1 MERYETLIK
10 IEEIRRLTEDNQ
22 YVKAL
27 KVINTI
33 DVNKIKSLTD
43 LSVIADIYAKNEE
56 YDNAMEVLLRVY
68 KKNKAR
74 RILYQLVDL
83 SIKRGNIEESEEY
96 LRKYIKIAPSDP
108 YRFVFQYCIDKL
120 KNEPFDLLIDS
131 LEQLKE
137 YEYYEVWAYELAKLY
152 HKAGMKDKCVRECS
166 DIVLWF
172 GEGLYV
178 DKAKLLKAYYVGE
191 IDPVNVL
198 KAKDRE
204 ETRARLGLDK
214 TKDYTQIKSQIDKIL
229 EAAEETQK
237 TVPTKVAEEI
247 IEGIEE
253 EESPLKKEQRKSS
266 AYDDLMEAGIW
277 GNHSAYEK
285 PVTQE
290 QNAEDSTDSISVLNA
305 EEDEDKLEESGIP
318 ETLETL
324 ENLNIG
330 EALNVK
336 EYLDMVKKLD
346 ITEPIDIEEDKSEEE
361 RPADIEKVEIEDESP
376 ETKEMQTT
384 EEAAE
389 KGDVLKKENTL
400 KQEAKD
406 QEDTSLK
413 ELFGQYISNT
423 ECKPQIIHTLE
434 RIVFNDGKNS
444 NFIITG
450 HKKSGKTY
458 LAKGYAK
465 FLHEQEYIATP
476 RVAKISAIKL
486 NKISLEEK
494 ISSILDS
501 TVIVEEASQLTE
513 HIVKQMIRILQQ
525 YDNRIYFV
533 LEDEKESIDEFLQT
547 YPALESLF
555 TNRVDIPLFTTE
567 DLYGV
572 ALCFIESTEY
582 QLSVEGKQRIK
593 QIVEDI
599 VIKTDSVNRLEAVI
613 ERLQKVKESADQR
626 YKIML
631 ANMAAAKEMD
641 YHSLS
646 YLSEED
652 FE

>member
-96 LRKYIKIAPSDP
+96 LRKYIKIAPNDP

-178 DKAKLLKAYYVGE
+178 DKARLLKAYYVGE

-214 TKDYTQIKSQIDKIL
+214 TKDYTQIKNQIDKIL
-229 EAAEETQK
+229 EAAEAEQETLLAEV
-237 TVPTKVAEEI
+237 TEEI
-247 IEGIEE
+247 KE
-253 EESPLKKEQRKSS
+253 EESS
-266 AYDDLMEAGIW
+266 AYEDLIEAGIW
-277 GNHSAYEK
+277 GNHSAYEE
-285 PVTQE
+285 PASQE
-290 QNAEDSTDSISVLNA
+290 ENVEDSIDSIDVLHA
-305 EEDEDKLEESGIP
+305 TEDVDKLEESSIP
-318 ETLETL
+318 ENLEVI
-324 ENLNIG
+324 EKLNIG
-330 EALNVK
+330 ETLNVR
-336 EYLDMVKKLD
+336 EYLDMVKKID
-346 ITEPIDIEEDKSEEE
+346 ITESVDVEEDKSEEE
-361 RPADIEKVEIEDESP
+361 RSVDIERIQIEDESP
-376 ETKEMQTT
+376 EAKEPQTT
-384 EEAAE
+384 EEVAE
-389 KGDVLKKENTL
+389 KNETL

-413 ELFGQYISNT
+413 ELFGQYISNV

-465 FLHEQEYIATP
+465 FLYEQEYITTP
-476 RVAKISAIKL
+476 RVAKISSIKL
-486 NKISLEEK
+486 NRISLEEK
-494 ISSILDS
+494 ASSILDS
-501 TVIVEEASQLTE
+501 TVVVEEASQLTE
-513 HIVKQMIRILQQ
+513 HTVKQIIRILQQ
-525 YDNRIYFV
+525 YDDRIYFV
-533 LEDEKESIDEFLQT
+533 LEDEKKAIDEFLQT
-547 YPALESLF
+547 YPALESFF
-555 TNRVDIPLFTTE
+555 TNRVDIPLFTAE

-599 VIKTDSVNRLEAVI
+599 AIKTDSVNRLEAVI

-631 ANMAAAKEMD
+631 VNMAATKEMD

>member
-1 MERYETLIK
+1 VVIDMERYETLIK

-96 LRKYIKIAPSDP
+96 LRKYIKIAPNDP

-214 TKDYTQIKSQIDKIL
+214 TKDYTQIKNQIDKIL
-229 EAAEETQK
+229 EAAEAEQETLSAEV
-237 TVPTKVAEEI
+237 TEEI
-247 IEGIEE
+247 KE
-253 EESPLKKEQRKSS
+253 EESS
-266 AYDDLMEAGIW
+266 AYEDLIEAGIW
-277 GNHSAYEK
+277 GNHSAYEE
-285 PVTQE
+285 PASQE
-290 QNAEDSTDSISVLNA
+290 ENVEDSIDSIDVLHA
-305 EEDEDKLEESGIP
+305 TEDVDKLEESSIP
-318 ETLETL
+318 ENLEVI
-324 ENLNIG
+324 EKLNIG
-330 EALNVK
+330 ETLNVR
-336 EYLDMVKKLD
+336 EYLDMVKKID
-346 ITEPIDIEEDKSEEE
+346 ITESVDVEEDKSEEE
-361 RPADIEKVEIEDESP
+361 RSADIEKIQIEDESP
-376 ETKEMQTT
+376 EAKEPQTA
-384 EEAAE
+384 EEVAQKNE
-389 KGDVLKKENTL
+389 TL

-413 ELFGQYISNT
+413 ELFGQYISNV

-465 FLHEQEYIATP
+465 FLYEQEYITTP

-486 NKISLEEK
+486 NRISLEEK
-494 ISSILDS
+494 ASSILDS
-501 TVIVEEASQLTE
+501 TVVVEEASQLTE
-513 HIVKQMIRILQQ
+513 HTVKQIIRILQQ
-525 YDNRIYFV
+525 YDDRIYFV
-533 LEDEKESIDEFLQT
+533 LEDEKKAIDEFLQT

-567 DLYGV
+567 DLYGA
-572 ALCFIESTEY
+572 ALCFIENTEY

-599 VIKTDSVNRLEAVI
+599 AIKTDSVNRLEAVI

-631 ANMAAAKEMD
+631 VNMAATKEMD

>member
-96 LRKYIKIAPSDP
+96 LRKYIKIAPNDP

-214 TKDYTQIKSQIDKIL
+214 TKDYTQIKNQIDKIL
-229 EAAEETQK
+229 EAAEAEQETLSAEV
-237 TVPTKVAEEI
+237 TEEI
-247 IEGIEE
+247 KE
-253 EESPLKKEQRKSS
+253 EESS
-266 AYDDLMEAGIW
+266 AYEDLIEAGIW
-277 GNHSAYEK
+277 GNHSAYEE
-285 PVTQE
+285 PASQE
-290 QNAEDSTDSISVLNA
+290 ENVEDSIDSIDVLHA
-305 EEDEDKLEESGIP
+305 TEDVDKLEESSIP
-318 ETLETL
+318 ENLEVI
-324 ENLNIG
+324 EKLNIG
-330 EALNVK
+330 ETLNVR
-336 EYLDMVKKLD
+336 EYLDMVKKID
-346 ITEPIDIEEDKSEEE
+346 ITESVDVEEDKSEEE
-361 RPADIEKVEIEDESP
+361 RSADIEKIQIEDESP
-376 ETKEMQTT
+376 EAKEPQTA
-384 EEAAE
+384 EEVAQKNE
-389 KGDVLKKENTL
+389 TL

-413 ELFGQYISNT
+413 ELFGQYISNV

-465 FLHEQEYIATP
+465 FLYEQEYITTP

-486 NKISLEEK
+486 NRISLEEK
-494 ISSILDS
+494 ASSILDS
-501 TVIVEEASQLTE
+501 TVVVEEASQLTE
-513 HIVKQMIRILQQ
+513 HTVKQIIRILQQ
-525 YDNRIYFV
+525 YDDRIYFV
-533 LEDEKESIDEFLQT
+533 LEDEKKAIDEFLQT

-567 DLYGV
+567 DLYGA
-572 ALCFIESTEY
+572 ALCFIENTEY

-599 VIKTDSVNRLEAVI
+599 AIKTDSVNRLEALI

-631 ANMAAAKEMD
+631 VNMAATKEMD

>member
-96 LRKYIKIAPSDP
+96 LRKYIKIAPNDP

-214 TKDYTQIKSQIDKIL
+214 TKDYTQIKNQIDKIL
-229 EAAEETQK
+229 EAAEAEQETLSAEV
-237 TVPTKVAEEI
+237 TEEI
-247 IEGIEE
+247 KE
-253 EESPLKKEQRKSS
+253 EESS
-266 AYDDLMEAGIW
+266 AYEDLIEAGIW
-277 GNHSAYEK
+277 GNHSAYEE
-285 PVTQE
+285 PASQE
-290 QNAEDSTDSISVLNA
+290 ENVEDSIDSIDVLHA
-305 EEDEDKLEESGIP
+305 TEDVDKLEESSIS
-318 ETLETL
+318 ENLEVI
-324 ENLNIG
+324 EKLNIG
-330 EALNVK
+330 ETLNVR
-336 EYLDMVKKLD
+336 EYLDMVEKID
-346 ITEPIDIEEDKSEEE
+346 ITESVDVEEDKSEEE
-361 RPADIEKVEIEDESP
+361 RSVDIEEIQIEDESP
-376 ETKEMQTT
+376 EAKEPQTT
-384 EEAAE
+384 EEVAE
-389 KGDVLKKENTL
+389 KNETLKHENTL

-413 ELFGQYISNT
+413 ELFGQYISNV

-434 RIVFNDGKNS
+434 KIVFNDGKNS

-465 FLHEQEYIATP
+465 FLYEQEYITTP
-476 RVAKISAIKL
+476 RVAKISSIKL
-486 NKISLEEK
+486 NRISLEEK
-494 ISSILDS
+494 ASSILDS
-501 TVIVEEASQLTE
+501 TVVVEEASQLTE
-513 HIVKQMIRILQQ
+513 HTVKQIIRILQQ
-525 YDNRIYFV
+525 YDDRIYFV
-533 LEDEKESIDEFLQT
+533 LEDEKKAIDEFLQT
-547 YPALESLF
+547 YPALESFF
-555 TNRVDIPLFTTE
+555 TNRVDIPLFTAE

-599 VIKTDSVNRLEAVI
+599 AIKTDSVNRLEAVI

-631 ANMAAAKEMD
+631 VNMAATKEMD

>member
-22 YVKAL
+22 YMKAL

-83 SIKRGNIEESEEY
+83 SIKRGSIEESEEY
-96 LRKYIKIAPSDP
+96 LRRYIKIAPSDP

-120 KNEPFDLLIDS
+120 KNEPFELLIDS
-131 LEQLKE
+131 LERLKE

-214 TKDYTQIKSQIDKIL
+214 TKDYSQMKSQIDKIL
-229 EAAEETQK
+229 EAAEEEQEALHMEA
-237 TVPTKVAEEI
+237 AEEI
-247 IEGIEE
+247 VEE
-253 EESPLKKEQRKSS
+253 KNSAKKEVRESS
-266 AYDDLMEAGIW
+266 AYEDLMEAGIW
-277 GNHSAYEK
+277 GNH
-285 PVTQE
+285 
-290 QNAEDSTDSISVLNA
+290 DSHEEPIA
-305 EEDEDKLEESGIP
+305 EEPHVEENLDKIDVGNTAEALEIGNLVGVEKVEMSESLDTATNLDTIEEP
-318 ETLETL
+318 NTAKVL
-324 ENLNIG
+324 ENVEQLKVIENLDMG
-330 EALNVK
+330 ERLNVR
-336 EYLDMVKKLD
+336 EYLDMVQKLD
-346 ITEPIDIEEDKSEEE
+346 VTET
-361 RPADIEKVEIEDESP
+361 AN
-376 ETKEMQTT
+376 
-384 EEAAE
+384 AE
-389 KGDVLKKENTL
+389 
-400 KQEAKD
+400 
-406 QEDTSLK
+406 EDTSLK
-413 ELFGQYISNT
+413 ELFGHYIANT
-423 ECKPQIIHTLE
+423 ECKSQIIHTLE
-434 RIVFNDGKNS
+434 RIVFNEGKNS
-444 NFIITG
+444 HFIITG
-450 HKKSGKTY
+450 HRKSGKTY

-476 RVAKISAIKL
+476 RVAKISASKL

-494 ISSILDS
+494 ASSILDS
-501 TVIVEEASQLTE
+501 TVIVEEASLLEE
-513 HIVKQMIRILQQ
+513 HTIKQMIRMIQQ
-525 YDNRIYFV
+525 YENRIYFV
-533 LEDEKESIDEFLQT
+533 LEDEKKAIEEFLQIH
-547 YPALESLF
+547 PSIESF
-555 TNRVDIPLFTTE
+555 FGSRVDLPVFTTE

-582 QLSVEGKQRIK
+582 QLSVEGKQKIK
-593 QIVEDI
+593 QIVEEI
-599 VIKTDSVNRLEAVI
+599 SINTDSTNRLEAVI
-613 ERLQKVKESADQR
+613 KRLQKVKESADNR

-631 ANMAAAKEMD
+631 ANMAATKEMD